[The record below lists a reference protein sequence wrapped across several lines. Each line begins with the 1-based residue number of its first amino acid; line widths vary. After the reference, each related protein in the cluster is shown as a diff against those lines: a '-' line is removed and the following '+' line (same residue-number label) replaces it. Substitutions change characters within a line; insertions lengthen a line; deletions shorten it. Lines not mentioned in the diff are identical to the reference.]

1 MLKPIFINVCISLF
15 VSSIIFLISLMLINN
30 EYNLLKFN
38 KIHNG
43 QNLFYFLWINPL
55 CILNNEVV

>member
-55 CILNNEVV
+55 CILKNEVV

>member
-1 MLKPIFINVCISLF
+1 MLKPIFIHVCISLF

-38 KIHNG
+38 KIHNE